1 MLTLAQAF
9 LALLS
14 VLPSSRSLAATHLE
28 YRAFVDPYLDLLSH
42 DDQTPNLKYR
52 FPRDLQ
58 RRQCSSD
65 YSQCSSQ
72 GNPNLC
78 CPPETTCTLDSAN
91 NIACCTNGEIC
102 TGTLGVTLP
111 GSVASTTTS
120 GGVTTTGPVTITS
133 YAGGGTAV
141 SNPYY
146 PFIAIPTSFSDAAQ
160 CSTSVSFCSSQSTAC
175 FNSLAGANGVTVAG
189 GGGGITQTAELAAAA
204 SSICSSLSTAAC
216 SNIQDDTCSVF
227 GNGANNAGPRQT
239 ACPGMMYAGAVGAA
253 AVGIGIW

>member
-1 MLTLAQAF
+1 MRALAQGM

-14 VLPSSRSLAATHLE
+14 ILPPSSILAAADPE
-28 YRAFVDPYLDLLSH
+28 YHPFVDPYLDLQSYI
-42 DDQTPNLKYR
+42 DQTPNLKYR

-65 YSQCSSQ
+65 YSQCSAQ

-78 CPPETTCTLDSAN
+78 CPPNTTCTLDSVN
-91 NIACCTNGEIC
+91 NIACCTAGEIC

-111 GSVASTTTS
+111 GTAASTITTTDA
-120 GGVTTTGPVTITS
+120 TTTGPVTITS
-133 YAGGGTAV
+133 YAGGGTQV

-146 PFIAIPTSFSDAAQ
+146 PFIAIPTSFTDAAQ

-189 GGGGITQTAELAAAA
+189 GGGGITQTGALTVAA

-216 SNIQDDTCSVF
+216 HGYQDDTCTVF
-227 GNGANNAGPRQT
+227 GNGVNNAGPRQT
-239 ACPGMMYAGAVGAA
+239 ACPGMVYAGAVGAA
-253 AVGIGIW
+253 AVGMGVW